1 MWHPLRTYLAVFRF
15 FGKMSRLTLYLKI
28 KLYHL
33 IIHVFGQVQG
43 PTSTGNLHDEYL
55 KNIFEWSDTPQDY

>member
-1 MWHPLRTYLAVFRF
+1 
-15 FGKMSRLTLYLKI
+15 MSRLTLYLKI

-33 IIHVFGQVQG
+33 IIHVFGEVQG

-55 KNIFEWSDTPQDY
+55 KKAFLNVLIRLKITHSTWFT